1 MYEMDKTNW
10 TPKEHKAT
18 ECLRRKWDYYSKE
31 THPYKNH
38 LRNKENQVYEMLWD
52 TWYDKFRVD
61 PKNEKIQLLRE
72 FIENEF
78 VTTCMYTSFTAYER
92 KQYHELCDKLG
103 LDHETI
109 VLDCEKRA
117 LIISKPKVWRWEY
130 TNIVENKRASR
141 QK

>member
-1 MYEMDKTNW
+1 MCEMDKTNW

-18 ECLRRKWDYYSKE
+18 ECLRRKWDYYSQK

-38 LRNKENQVYEMLWD
+38 LRNKESQVYELLWD

-117 LIISKPKVWRWEY
+117 LTISKPSVWRWEY
-130 TNIVENKRASR
+130 TNIVEKKRAS
-141 QK
+141 K